1 MDLNKLDL
9 NVNQLV
15 RSVVVLLVGAPISLS
30 ILAQAPERTRTSE
43 LDRLKTELEVP
54 CLRYMTTKA
63 DSKGERAA
71 MDAVDEVYGTDPAY
85 SEVCK
90 WALS

>member
-15 RSVVVLLVGAPISLS
+15 RSVVVLLVGAPISLA
-30 ILAQAPERTRTSE
+30 ILAQAPEKAERSE
-43 LDRLKTELEVP
+43 LDQLKTELEVP
-54 CLRYMTTKA
+54 CLRYMTTRS

-71 MDAVDEVYGTDPAY
+71 KDAVDLVYGVDPSY
-85 SEVCK
+85 SDVCK

>member
-1 MDLNKLDL
+1 MDLNI
-9 NVNQLV
+9 NQLV
-15 RSVVVLLVGAPISLS
+15 RSVVVLLVGAPISLA
-30 ILAQAPERTRTSE
+30 ILAQAPERPQKSE
-43 LDRLKTELEVP
+43 LETLKSELEVP

-71 MDAVDEVYGTDPAY
+71 KDAVDEVYGTDPSY
-85 SEVCK
+85 NEVCK

>member
-1 MDLNKLDL
+1 MDLNI
-9 NVNQLV
+9 NQLV
-15 RSVVVLLVGAPISLS
+15 RSVVVLLVGAPISLA

-43 LDRLKTELEVP
+43 LDALKTELEVP
-54 CLRYMTTKA
+54 CLRYMTTRG

-71 MDAVDEVYGTDPAY
+71 KDAVDEVFGDDPAY
-85 SEVCK
+85 GEVCK